1 MPRALV
7 SIIIPTYNRS
17 AMLLRTL
24 ESVKRQTHREWEAI
38 VIDDGSTDG
47 TSRLF
52 EPGVQD
58 RRIRDIRQENAGVSA
73 ARNSGLRAAH
83 GDFIAFLDSDDLW
96 RPWKLEVQV
105 TALQANPDVGM
116 VWTDMEAID
125 SRDNVLL
132 SHYLRKFYTSY
143 QWFTNDTL
151 FSEHRRL
158 PLEAIGAVASP
169 AILHVGNIF
178 SPMLTG
184 NLVHTSTV
192 MITRSRLEA
201 VGLFDESIKPS
212 GEDYDFHLRTCREGA
227 VGFLDVV
234 STSYRIGGADQL
246 TKPQNA
252 VPLAECFVRIVTTA
266 LKRDGDRVDPKYRR
280 LIVKALGEGYAWAA
294 DENLKMGHVGKARRH
309 LAHAVRCDPRNI
321 RIVALL
327 GASML
332 PGKSAGYLRTAY
344 RVAKAAVRAAMGGG
358 MHGVDSHPPVRRK
371 RSRRADA
378 AAASRYAGLTWTIR
392 RLPQKASLIV
402 LTYHRVCDVATVQGD
417 PHVVDASPEVFERQL
432 QRLKRTCAIVGLA
445 EAIAHVSSPR
455 SRGAV
460 VLITFDDGY
469 RDNYEVAFPLL
480 RSAGLPATFFLTTT
494 FVGSA
499 VWPWWDRIA
508 YAVRNTRRLDI
519 SLGTGEQVRFGSTP
533 EARLQAVRRLLRI
546 YYGLPGPLAQAFV
559 DDVEQRC
566 EMAAPLGRR
575 RFLDWDEA
583 KEMRAAGM
591 DIGAH
596 SHTHPVLSRLPAE
609 DQYRELAESRRILEQ
624 QLGCDVHSCAYPV
637 GGREAFDETTI
648 RAAERAGYRAAFS
661 YDQGGFNA
669 APWRNP
675 LCLSRIEVGQEVTP
689 DLLELRVALLS
700 TTGRMHV

>member
-1 MPRALV
+1 MSRALV

-17 AMLLRTL
+17 EMLLRTL

-58 RRIRDIRQENAGVSA
+58 GRIRYIRQENAGVSA
-73 ARNSGLRAAH
+73 ARNTGLRAAQ

-125 SRDNVLL
+125 SQDYVLL
-132 SHYLRKFYTSY
+132 PHYLRKFYTSY

-158 PLEAIGAVASP
+158 PLEAIGDLASP

-178 SPMLTG
+178 LPMLTG
-184 NLVHTSTV
+184 NLVHTSTAMV
-192 MITRSRLEA
+192 TRSRLAA
-201 VGLFDESIKPS
+201 VRLFDESIKPS

-252 VPLAECFVRIVTTA
+252 VALAEHFVRTVTTA
-266 LKRDGDRVDPKYRR
+266 LQRDGGRVDPKYQR

-294 DENLKMGHVGKARRH
+294 DENLKMGQVGKARRH
-309 LAHAVRCDPRNI
+309 LANAVWCDPRNI
-321 RIVALL
+321 RTVALL

-332 PGKSAGYLRTAY
+332 PGNSTDYLRAAY
-344 RVAKAAVRAAMGGG
+344 RVAKATAKAAMGGG
-358 MHGVDSHPPVRRK
+358 MNVAAPHLPVRRK
-371 RSRRADA
+371 RSRRAAA
-378 AAASRYAGLTWTIR
+378 AAASRYAGLTWVIR

-417 PHVVDASPEVFERQL
+417 PHVVDANPEVFERQL
-432 QRLKRTCAIVGLA
+432 QRLKRTCTVVGLQ

-469 RDNYEVAFPLL
+469 LDNYEVAFPIL
-480 RSAGLPATFFLTTT
+480 RSVGLPATFFLTTA

-508 YAVRNTRRLDI
+508 YAVRNTRRLNI
-519 SLGTGEQVRFGSTP
+519 SLGTGEQVRFRAAP
-533 EARLQAVRRLLRI
+533 EERLQAVRQLLRI
-546 YYGLPGPLAQAFV
+546 YYGLPGSLAQTFV

-566 EMAAPLGRR
+566 EMAAPLGGR

-596 SHTHPVLSRLPAE
+596 SHTHPVLSRLPAA
-609 DQYRELAESRRILEQ
+609 DQYWELAESRRILEQ
-624 QLGCDVHSCAYPV
+624 RLGCDVHSCAYPV
-637 GGREAFDETTI
+637 GGRDAFDETTI
-648 RAAERAGYRAAFS
+648 RAAERAGYQAAFS
-661 YDQGGFNA
+661 YDQSGFNS
-669 APWRNP
+669 APWHNP

-700 TTGRMHV
+700 TSGRAHV

>member
-1 MPRALV
+1 MSRSLV

-24 ESVKRQTHREWEAI
+24 ESVKRQRHREWEVI

-52 EPGVQD
+52 APGVQD
-58 RRIRDIRQENAGVSA
+58 RRIQYLRQENAGVSA
-73 ARNSGLRAAH
+73 ARNTGLRAAQ

-125 SRDNVLL
+125 SRDHVLW
-132 SHYLRKFYTSY
+132 SHYLRKFYTAY

-158 PLEAIGAVASP
+158 PLAAIGDVASP

-184 NLVHTSTV
+184 NLVHTSTAMV
-192 MITRSRLEA
+192 TRSRLAA
-201 VGLFDESIKPS
+201 VGLFNESIKPS

-252 VPLAECFVRIVTTA
+252 VALAEQFVHTVTTA
-266 LKRDGDRVDPKYRR
+266 LKRDGDHVDPAYRG

-294 DENLKMGHVGKARRH
+294 DEHLKMGHGGKARRH
-309 LAHAVRCDPRNI
+309 LAKAIRCDPHNI
-321 RIVALL
+321 RTIVLL
-327 GASML
+327 GASIL
-332 PGKSAGYLRTAY
+332 PGKGAGYLRAAY
-344 RVAKAAVRAAMGGG
+344 RVAKTAVRATRGGEMNIG
-358 MHGVDSHPPVRRK
+358 DAPPPVRHK
-371 RSRRADA
+371 RSRRAA
-378 AAASRYAGLTWTIR
+378 VAAASRYTGFTWAIR
-392 RLPQKASLIV
+392 RLPHKASLIV

-417 PHVVDASPEVFERQL
+417 PHVVDASPEVFEQQL
-432 QRLKRTCAIVGLA
+432 QRLKRTCTVVGLE

-469 RDNYEVAFPLL
+469 HDNYGVAFPIL
-480 RSAGLPATFFLTTT
+480 RSAGLPATFFLVTT

-519 SLGTGEQVRFGSTP
+519 SLGTGEQVRFGSAP
-533 EARLQAVRRLLRI
+533 EERLQAIRRLLRI
-546 YYGLPGPLAQAFV
+546 YYGLPGSLAPAFV
-559 DDVEQRC
+559 DNVEQCC
-566 EMAAPLGRR
+566 EIAAPLGKR
-575 RFLDWDEA
+575 RFLDWNEA
-583 KEMRAAGM
+583 QEMRAAGM

-596 SHTHPVLSRLPAE
+596 SHTHPVLSRLTAE
-609 DQYRELAESRRILEQ
+609 DQYWELAESRRILEQ
-624 QLGCDVHSCAYPV
+624 RLGCNVHSFAYPV
-637 GGREAFDETTI
+637 GGRGAFDETTI
-648 RAAERAGYRAAFS
+648 RAVERAGYRVAFS
-661 YDQGGFNA
+661 YDQIGFNS
-669 APWRNP
+669 APWHNP

-700 TTGRMHV
+700 TTGRAHV